1 MKTQGRK
8 NVHGKGGVR
17 FKAGW
22 DGGREKS
29 MLRNLTTQLIVNG
42 HLTTTF
48 STAKKIQRHVERMVT
63 FAKAGDLA
71 SRRQAARFVRESI
84 KDQTTGKNALQKL
97 FEVYGPKYQDR
108 KGGYTRVLRLANR
121 RGDDAPMAIIS
132 FVD

>member
-22 DGGREKS
+22 DQGRENAV
-29 MLRNLTTQLIVNG
+29 LRNLTTELIVHG

-48 STAKKIQRHVERMVT
+48 STAKKVQRRVERMVT
-63 FAKAGDLA
+63 FAKKGDLA
-71 SRRQAARFVRESI
+71 ARRQAARFVRETI
-84 KDQTTGKNALQKL
+84 KDQTTGQNALQKL
-97 FEVYGPKYQDR
+97 FAVYGPKYQDR
-108 KGGYTRVLRLANR
+108 NGGYTRVLRLANR